1 MRRGNCDSPGQD
13 PEKTCREG
21 EIRELAYT
29 VAAKGLAGSERQS
42 IEGNLGVSRPTI
54 MTGFRIGAVKPV
66 AAGCK
71 IMLPGHAGVHLSALF
86 IDFDNIYLSLKGRDE
101 EAAAR
106 FARNPSFWLSQIV
119 SGALVR
125 TDSPMPA
132 MRRKIV
138 VGRCYGNPVPRRS
151 GREGAGDPSSFA
163 FVRHNFMRAGLEVV
177 DCPHLTSQFKNSS
190 DIRIACDVRDYL
202 DHSTRFDEFIILSG
216 DADFTPVL
224 LSLRSHNR
232 QTIIYANDYTSPYYK
247 AFSDGRIREE
257 DLIRCLMQPEALL
270 GDDHAQMA
278 PPALEVPPQQRAP
291 RLEAPQRVPSLEA
304 PQRSVVPGL
313 PPRQPQTQPQPAA
326 AVAVAVADASRKR
339 RAPGG
344 TADAAIQSLID
355 DFKVIGSE
363 ILDLVLDVV
372 ENSEKP
378 VPLAYLADRA
388 QKALGHPKTIGT
400 NWAGSGGFL
409 NFLTQNLPD
418 NLRLSEKPP
427 HFVYNP
433 AKHRLRDEFPVAEAQ
448 TASQAMAQGTAA
460 QRPQQAGNSGRLAE
474 LQRSIT
480 RIYEACKAPPL
491 PPSEYQLL
499 FTLIAAEVRENGFA
513 PGRSADSVVKRA
525 SEAGLKL
532 GAKDV
537 AFVIEAV
544 DEIDPWLEHS
554 RSPSAVARAYRDY
567 VLAHCA
573 QAGVGLTDD
582 ECQLIQVW
590 FGASQWAGQSV
601 PAPEQKVEA
610 PSAPAHDLQ
619 RRYQQPGAALP
630 PPGSAVDGPVPDY
643 GFEEAGAEAGGQA
656 KSGGLRYSFL
666 KHG

>member
-1 MRRGNCDSPGQD
+1 
-13 PEKTCREG
+13 
-21 EIRELAYT
+21 
-29 VAAKGLAGSERQS
+29 
-42 IEGNLGVSRPTI
+42 
-54 MTGFRIGAVKPV
+54 
-66 AAGCK
+66 
-71 IMLPGHAGVHLSALF
+71 MLPGHAGVHLSALF

-106 FARNPSFWLSQIV
+106 FARNPAFWLSQII

-125 TDSPMPA
+125 TDAPMPPV
-132 MRRKIV
+132 RRRIA

-151 GREGAGDPSSFA
+151 GREGVGDPSSFA

-202 DHSTRFDEFIILSG
+202 DHPTRFDEFIILSG

-270 GDDHAQMA
+270 GDDHPQMA
-278 PPALEVPPQQRAP
+278 APALEAPRRQRAP
-291 RLEAPQRVPSLEA
+291 ALEHPARVPSLEA
-304 PQRSVVPGL
+304 PQRPAAPDL
-313 PPRQPQTQPQPAA
+313 PPRQPQPQP

-339 RAPGG
+339 RAPAGG
-344 TADAAIQSLID
+344 GADAAIQSLID

-363 ILDLVLDVV
+363 ILELVLDVV

-409 NFLTQNLPD
+409 NFLTQNLPE
-418 NLRLSEKPP
+418 NLRLTEKPP

-433 AKHRLRDEFPVAEAQ
+433 SKHRLRDEFPPAEAQ
-448 TASQAMAQGTAA
+448 PAGQAMPQAAAA
-460 QRPQQAGNSGRLAE
+460 QSQPQAGNTGRLAE

-513 PGRSADSVVKRA
+513 PGRSAEAVVKRA

-590 FGASQWAGQSV
+590 FGASQWTGQTA
-601 PAPEQKVEA
+601 PAAEQKA
-610 PSAPAHDLQ
+610 DLASARPHDLP
-619 RRYQQPGAALP
+619 RRYVQPGVALP
-630 PPGSAVDGPVPDY
+630 PPGSAGDAPMPDY
-643 GFEEAGAEAGGQA
+643 GYQETETEAAGGGQA
-656 KSGGLRYSFL
+656 KAGGLRYSFL

>member
-1 MRRGNCDSPGQD
+1 
-13 PEKTCREG
+13 
-21 EIRELAYT
+21 
-29 VAAKGLAGSERQS
+29 
-42 IEGNLGVSRPTI
+42 
-54 MTGFRIGAVKPV
+54 
-66 AAGCK
+66 
-71 IMLPGHAGVHLSALF
+71 MLPGHAGVHLSALF

-101 EAAAR
+101 EAASR
-106 FARNPSFWLSQIV
+106 FARNPTFWLSQIV

-125 TDSPMPA
+125 ADSSAPA
-132 MRRKIV
+132 TRRKII

-151 GREGAGDPSSFA
+151 GRDGVGDPTSFA

-202 DHSTRFDEFIILSG
+202 DHPTRFDEFIILSG

-232 QTIIYANDYTSPYYK
+232 HTIIYANDYTSPYYK

-257 DLIRCLMQPEALL
+257 DLIRCLMQPEAMLPE
-270 GDDHAQMA
+270 DHAKLQ
-278 PPALEVPPQQRAP
+278 VPS
-291 RLEAPQRVPSLEA
+291 LEAPQRVPSLEKPPRMPSLEA
-304 PQRSVVPGL
+304 PQRAVTPSL
-313 PPRQPQTQPQPAA
+313 PPRQTPPVVA
-326 AVAVAVADASRKR
+326 AVADTSRKR

-344 TADAAIQSLID
+344 TADAAIQALID
-355 DFKVIGSE
+355 DFKVIGNE
-363 ILDLVLDVV
+363 ILELVLDVV
-372 ENSEKP
+372 DNSEKP

-409 NFLTQNLPD
+409 NFLTQNLPE

-433 AKHRLRDEFPVAEAQ
+433 SKHRLRDDLQTAEAQ
-448 TASQAMAQGTAA
+448 PAAPAAA
-460 QRPQQAGNSGRLAE
+460 QAAPGQRPREQAGSSSGRLAE

-480 RIYEACKAPPL
+480 RIYEACQAPPL

-513 PGRSADSVVKRA
+513 PDRSADSVVKRA
-525 SEAGLKL
+525 AEAGLKL
-532 GAKDV
+532 AAKDV

-544 DEIDPWLEHS
+544 DEIDPWLEHT

-567 VLAHCA
+567 VLGRCA
-573 QAGVGLTDD
+573 QAGVSLTDD

-590 FGASQWAGQSV
+590 FGASQWTGQNA
-601 PAPEQKVEA
+601 PAAEQKAET
-610 PSAPAHDLQ
+610 PPAATHELP
-619 RRYQQPGAALP
+619 RRYGQPGLTLP
-630 PPGSAVDGPVPDY
+630 SPGSTGDAPIPDY
-643 GFEEAGAEAGGQA
+643 GFPEPEPEAEPQPR
-656 KSGGLRYSFL
+656 SGGLRYSFL